1 MHVDIMERS
10 AMVPMGVG
18 ECTLGPVAAAA
29 AVAVANAVRHALG
42 VHVRAMPI
50 TPDIIAAAMSP

>member
-29 AVAVANAVRHALG
+29 AVANAVRHALG

>member
-10 AMVPMGVG
+10 AMAPMGVG
-18 ECTLGPVAAAA
+18 ECTMGPVAPA

-50 TPDIIAAAMSP
+50 TPDTIAAGMSP